1 MRLYEFIISK
11 GKLSLSHLRELKSKR
26 GFTEDTITKNR
37 LISGGKYLLE
47 IEKEL
52 FSEFKQ
58 EELFESGICISDGK
72 NIQISPT
79 LLEDK
84 IIIPYLDKNNECYY
98 LRVHKLGLKGIPIE
112 IYQLRNLTEKGIILT
127 EGEFKAM
134 AAQQLGIPAI
144 AIPGISSFSDKHLPK
159 LLGVLNENSVKEIC
173 VIFDNE
179 NKSDPKL
186 PNYKENPAHRHDTQ
200 YYAYYMARILNKE
213 GFRTRIGTLPES
225 WQYKGKIDL
234 DTALAQGKTK
244 EDIQSVIEQSLDP
257 TEYLKSLPSEVAT
270 LISKR
275 MARRYFKESI
285 KIEFNRYVATRRRGK
300 SEWQEPISNFIVKII
315 ATHETPE
322 GIIREVVFVNQFG
335 EYSSSFSLE
344 AVDMSGV
351 DSFKTFCLSKG
362 NFIWRGNAEDL
373 ANIWEP
379 LFLEDD
385 GRHIIEPDH
394 IGWIESEK
402 MWLFG
407 NVAVKGKEEMRPDK
421 NHIFW
426 TEKRGLKPLALGVT
440 SGRMTISE
448 GIPYLNLGE
457 SPSLTEIRS
466 YLGETI
472 GDMQANACLGWMA
485 AVMFL
490 EDVFDLYGCFP
501 FLFITGRRGSGK
513 STIAE
518 WLMNF
523 YGLEN
528 AGKMAAD
535 TTPVGLQRYLAYYSS
550 LPVFVDEYRNVKQVT
565 YKNGFLRNVYNRQSA
580 GKGIKSDFGVR
591 EAKIRGTLLISGEE
605 TPEDNALLTRCI
617 VVAITEKSRKINHFN
632 WFMANRIK
640 FSVHV
645 LNVLRNKDN
654 HLQKFIKILNEG
666 KEYMTGQKLDDRTAI
681 NYAIVAAGYA
691 VLFGESVDFAKWIT
705 TEAQRVRQDYQ
716 KEQAVEV
723 FLDDL
728 IYLKTTKAINDE
740 YWDVDGDK
748 IYLYFHGLYNAWAKE
763 YIKIRG
769 EQAFKASSIRDY
781 LKEETGYLDCHVN
794 HRIGD
799 GTKSC
804 VVFDYDESPDN
815 LKNLTAHTRTNCAQS
830 QIDGN
835 HND

>member
-1 MRLYEFIISK
+1 MNIYDFIISK
-11 GKLSLSHLRELKSKR
+11 ATLTPEHLRELKNKR
-26 GFTEDTITKNR
+26 GFSDDTIRKER
-37 LISGGKYLLE
+37 LFSGGKHLLE
-47 IEKEL
+47 LESDIVKSFPKEAL
-52 FSEFKQ
+52 V
-58 EELFESGICISDGK
+58 ESGVCVDDGK
-72 NIQISPT
+72 ALRLNNILTEKRIV
-79 LLEDK
+79 
-84 IIIPYLDKNNECYY
+84 IPYLDKEDKCYH
-98 LRVHKLGLKGIPIE
+98 LRPHKLGLGGLSIE

-127 EGEFKAM
+127 EGEFKAI

-159 LLGVLNENSVKEIC
+159 LLGVLNENAVKEIC
-173 VIFDNE
+173 IIFDNE

-225 WQYKGKIDL
+225 WQYKGKIDI
-234 DTALAQGKTK
+234 DTALAHGKTK
-244 EDIQSVIEQSLDP
+244 EDIQGVINQSFDP

-270 LISKR
+270 LIAKR

-300 SEWQEPISNFIVKII
+300 SEWQEPISNFILKII

-344 AVDMSGV
+344 AMDMSGV
-351 DSFKTFCLSKG
+351 DSFKTFCLAKG

-407 NVAVKGKEEMRPDK
+407 NVAVKGKDEMRPDK

-457 SPSLTEIRS
+457 SPSLTEIRG

-485 AVMFL
+485 AVLFL

-617 VVAITEKSRKINHFN
+617 IIAITEKARKTNHFN
-632 WFMANRIK
+632 WFMSNRIK

-645 LNVLRNKDN
+645 LNILLKKER
-654 HLQKFIKILNEG
+654 HLKTFLGVLNEG
-666 KEYMTGQKLDDRTAI
+666 KDYLTSQKLDDRTAI
-681 NYAIVAAGYA
+681 NYSIMSAGYA
-691 VLFGESVDFAKWIT
+691 VLFGESVDFAQWIT
-705 TEAQRVRQDYQ
+705 YEAQRVRDDYQ

-723 FLDDL
+723 FLEDL
-728 IYLKTTKAINDE
+728 IYLRTVKQINDD
-740 YWDVDGDK
+740 YWEIEGDK
-748 IYLYFHGLYNAWAKE
+748 IYLYFHGLYNIWAKE
-763 YIKIRG
+763 YAKIRG

-781 LKEETGYLDCHVN
+781 LKEETGYLECGID
-794 HRIGD
+794 HRIKGHS
-799 GTKSC
+799 KSC
-804 VVFDYDESPDN
+804 IIFDCEDAPKT
-815 LKNLTAHTRTNCAQS
+815 LKNLVEAPTMSEYHS
-830 QIDGN
+830 DS
-835 HND
+835 